1 MRIPPVLRAHRR
13 IALAAAT
20 TLAALAAT
28 LGVGAAVA
36 YAGDIPRGTTVLGI
50 DLGGKDRAEAVAT
63 LRAGLADR
71 ERQPVTVR
79 VGAQRTQLKPA
90 DVGLSVDLD
99 ATANA
104 AANAGRNPI
113 AGLFGGH
120 EVDPVVTVDG
130 EKLTAALKPIADKA
144 GQTMVLPAITFDGT
158 TPKPTYPKA
167 GRRVT
172 QAAAVGAIT
181 KGWLRTGQVDVPLAN
196 IEPVTTAADVDRLLS
211 ELARPAVAAPVVVNT
226 PAGTLVV
233 GPAAIA
239 KSLVLTADA
248 RGEIKPRVDAGKLRA
263 AIARQLENIETM
275 PREARIS
282 TAGGTPKVLAS
293 TGGRLVDTA
302 KLSSDL
308 LEVLPK
314 SAGRSVHAR
323 LVTVEPK
330 TTAEDLTKLGIT
342 EQVSSFTTHFTGG
355 LSSPRSQNIVQIA
368 KQVDGAIVKPGETF
382 SLNGHTGPRGY
393 AEGYQD
399 APVILDGKLVPGVG
413 GGASQFTTTIFNAA
427 YYAGLQDVEHKP
439 HSYYFSRYPAVIEST
454 IFYPDLDLKF
464 RNNTPYG
471 VLIDTSYTR
480 STITVSMW
488 STKFYD
494 SVTTEWSA
502 RRNVTMPQK
511 IYVDDDPKCIAT
523 QGSEGF
529 TQDAWRI
536 FRKGGK
542 EIKREK
548 FTWRY
553 DAEPQ
558 YICGKAPA
566 S

>member
-13 IALAAAT
+13 IALAVAA

-36 YAGDIPRGTTVLGI
+36 YAGDIPRGTTVLGL
-50 DLGGKDRAEAVAT
+50 DLGGKDRAEAAAS

-71 ERQPVTVR
+71 ERRPVTVR
-79 VGAQRTQLKPA
+79 LGAQRTQLRPA
-90 DVGLSVDLD
+90 DIGLAVDVD
-99 ATANA
+99 ATVNA
-104 AANAGRNPI
+104 AANARNPI

-120 EVDPVVTVDG
+120 EVDPVVDVDG
-130 EKLTAALKPIADKA
+130 EKLAAALKPTADKA
-144 GQTMVLPAITFDGT
+144 GQTMVLPAITFTGT
-158 TPKPTYPKA
+158 TPTPTYPKS
-167 GRRVT
+167 GRGIT
-172 QAAAVGAIT
+172 QAAAVSAIT
-181 KGWLRTGQVDVPLAN
+181 NGWLRVGEVEVPLAN
-196 IEPVTTAADVDRLLS
+196 IDPVTTAADVDRLLS
-211 ELARPAVAAPVVVNT
+211 ELARPAVAASVTVTT
-226 PAGTLVV
+226 PGGTFTVR
-233 GPAAIA
+233 PAAIA
-239 KSLVLTADA
+239 ESLVLTSDA
-248 RGEIKPRVDAGKLRA
+248 RGEIKPRVDEDKLRA
-263 AIARQLENIETM
+263 AIAAELATVETK
-275 PREARIS
+275 PKEARIS

-302 KLSSDL
+302 RLSGDL
-308 LEVLPK
+308 LQVLPN
-314 SAGRSVHAR
+314 SGGRSVHAA
-323 LVTVEPK
+323 LVTVEPR
-330 TTAEDLTKLGIT
+330 TTADDLTKLGIR

-355 LSSPRSQNIVQIA
+355 LSSPRSKNIVQIA

-393 AEGYQD
+393 AEGYED
-399 APVILDGKLVPGVG
+399 APIILDGRLVPGVG

-464 RNNTPYG
+464 RNDTPHG

-480 STITVSMW
+480 SSITVSMW
-488 STKFYD
+488 STRVYD
-494 SVTTEWSA
+494 SVTTQWSA
-502 RRNVTMPQK
+502 RRDITTPKK
-511 IYVDDDPKCIAT
+511 IYIDDDPKCIAT
-523 QGSEGF
+523 EGSHGF

-536 FRKGGK
+536 FRKDGK